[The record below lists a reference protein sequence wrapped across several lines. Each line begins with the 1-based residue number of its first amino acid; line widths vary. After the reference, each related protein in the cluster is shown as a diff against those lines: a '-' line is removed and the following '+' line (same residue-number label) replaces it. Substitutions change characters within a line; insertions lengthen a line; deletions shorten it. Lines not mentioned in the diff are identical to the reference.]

1 MKRTFNFTGNQ
12 RLDGCFIA
20 NFDESQTPLVIRASI
35 DSKSRA
41 LLNDLNPN
49 FEVALAASDVLRF
62 DYKVGTLAD
71 VLKADGFTVV
81 LKDFSLEGLKPQVDL
96 RIVDLLSKKIEASAE
111 DLVPD
116 LSQGPGR
123 RSFVKLSLSRAI
135 GKEIWRVRWN
145 PSDSVP
151 VLQLNASIPDVE
163 RKFTDAS
170 QLGTVVVPQ
179 VLRQVLLI
187 MLMSKYDEGTGVL
200 ADSAEVIL
208 KFCRKLEKSDPPPP
222 ESREYLEVASWVDQ
236 VVMKFAEKIDA
247 AGRFH
252 YPPEPSI
259 TQQP

>member
-12 RLDGCFIA
+12 KLDGCFIA
-20 NFDESQTPLVIRASI
+20 NFDETQNPLLIRATLDPKFK
-35 DSKSRA
+35 DSLEGLSP
-41 LLNDLNPN
+41 D

-71 VLKADGFTVV
+71 LIRGNGFAVV
-81 LKDFSLEGLKPQVDL
+81 LKDFTPEGLKPQVDL
-96 RIVDLLSKKIEASAE
+96 RIVDLTTKKIEASAE

-116 LSQGPGR
+116 VSQGPGR
-123 RSFVKLSLSRAI
+123 RSFVKLSLSHAI

-145 PSDSVP
+145 PTESVP

-163 RKFTDAS
+163 RKFTDAAH
-170 QLGTVVVPQ
+170 LGTVIMPQ

-200 ADSAEVIL
+200 ADSAESIL
-208 KFCRKLEKSDPPPP
+208 KFCQKLERCDPPPP
-222 ESREYLEVASWVDQ
+222 ESRDYFEVASWVDQ
-236 VVMKFAEKIDA
+236 VVTKFADKIDA

-252 YPPEPSI
+252 YPPEPAI
-259 TQQP
+259 PL

>member
-1 MKRTFNFTGNQ
+1 MKRSFNFTGN
-12 RLDGCFIA
+12 RKLDGCFIA
-20 NFDESQTPLVIRASI
+20 NFDETQNPLVIRATL
-35 DSKSRA
+35 DSRNKGA
-41 LLNDLNPN
+41 LEGLSPD

-71 VLKADGFTVV
+71 LISANGFEVV
-81 LKDFSLEGLKPQVDL
+81 LKDFTLEGVKPQVDL
-96 RIVDLLSKKIEASAE
+96 RIVDLSTKKIEASAE
-111 DLVPD
+111 DLVPEV
-116 LSQGPGR
+116 SQGPGR
-123 RSFVKLSLSRAI
+123 RSFVKLSLSHSI

-145 PSDSVP
+145 PTESVP

-170 QLGTVVVPQ
+170 QLGTVVMPQ

-200 ADSAEVIL
+200 ADSAETIL
-208 KFCRKLEKSDPPPP
+208 KFCQKLERSDPPSL
-222 ESREYLEVASWVDQ
+222 ESREYFEVASWVDQ
-236 VVMKFAEKIDA
+236 VVTKFAEKIDA

-259 TQQP
+259 PQ